1 MKGGCAMNENW
12 DRHLKERMELEL
24 NQVKMTEETDK
35 RILNRIHQ
43 QINEESKIMR
53 FTKKNMLVALAAAI
67 AVTGTIT
74 AIAAGKIV
82 ALSGGSSPDDAF
94 HTAAELEVQAEKKLG
109 GDIYIA
115 EALSDGKTFNEG
127 YVNTIT
133 GTDETGN
140 TVLTYP
146 EVYVSY
152 GEGSSVSLSA
162 HRVSD
167 SIPEDSKPVLAE
179 ENYKEITIRANEDQY
194 LFLPP
199 DVQPSEEDLKLQQE
213 GRLEISYGSSEVER
227 QAFRHVSWTKDGV
240 MYRLFTFGD
249 TSLEKLMG
257 MAKNYIDEK

>member
-1 MKGGCAMNENW
+1 MNENW
-12 DRHLKERMELEL
+12 DRQLKERMALEL
-24 NQVKMTEETDK
+24 DQVKMTEETD
-35 RILNRIHQ
+35 RWILNGIHQ
-43 QINEESKIMR
+43 QINERSKIMR
-53 FTKKNMLVALAAAI
+53 FSRKNMLVALAAAI

-82 ALSGGSSPDDAF
+82 ALSGGSNPDDAF

-109 GDIYIA
+109 GEIYIA
-115 EALSDGKTFNEG
+115 ETLSDGSTFNEG

-133 GTDETGN
+133 GEDETGN

-152 GEGSSVSLSA
+152 GADHSVSLSA
-162 HRVSD
+162 HKAAD
-167 SIPEDSKPVLAE
+167 SIPESSKPALAE

-199 DVQPSEEDLKLQQE
+199 DAQPGEEDLKLQQE

-227 QAFRHVSWTKDGV
+227 QVFKHVSWTKEGV
-240 MYRLFTFGD
+240 VYRLFTFGD
-249 TSLEKLMG
+249 TSLEELVG
-257 MAKNYIDEK
+257 MAKDFIDEK